1 MSNKTLT
8 NWAGNLAYGATTLL
22 RPRSIPE
29 LQEMVRANPRLKVLG
44 TRHSFSAIADTNAA
58 HLSLDR
64 LPTEITIGP
73 DRRSVTVTGHL
84 TYAALARTLQ
94 RKGLGLHNLASLPH
108 ISIAGAVQT
117 ATHGS
122 GRRNGSLAVPVSALE
137 LVTASG
143 EIRRLSRAADGGRFD
158 GAVVGLGALG
168 VVTALTLDVVS
179 TFDVRQFVYPG
190 LPPADI
196 PAVVED
202 LIGLAYSVSVFTD
215 WVHLE
220 KTLLWVKDRVADG
233 RFADPPR
240 EIAGAQLAEEELHP
254 IAGLPAEACTPQLG
268 RIGPWHE
275 RLPHFRM
282 EFQPSAGEELQSE
295 YFVPF
300 ERAGGALEALLAIGE
315 RIAPLLWVSEI
326 RAIAAD
332 AHWMSPCYGR
342 DSLAVHFTWKPDW
355 EAVRGVLPR
364 IEAALE
370 PFGARPH
377 WGKLFTMAP
386 DAVREGYARLGD
398 FVQLA
403 GELDPGGKFRNGF
416 LDHFIFEAR

>member
-1 MSNKTLT
+1 MINKMLT
-8 NWAGNLAYGATTLL
+8 NWAGNLAYGSTTLL
-22 RPRSIPE
+22 RPRSITE

-64 LPTEITIGP
+64 LPAEITIGP
-73 DRRSVTVTGHL
+73 DRHSVTVSGHL

-94 RKGLGLHNLASLPH
+94 RKGLALHNLASLPH
-108 ISIAGAVQT
+108 ISAVGAVQT

-122 GRRNGSLAVPVSALE
+122 GRRNGSLAVPVSALV

-143 EIRRLSRAADGGRFD
+143 EISRLSRESDGERFD

-168 VVTALTLDVVS
+168 IVTELTLDVVP
-179 TFDVRQFVYPG
+179 TFDLRQFVYPG

-196 PAVVED
+196 PAVIED
-202 LIGLAYSVSVFTD
+202 LMGLAYSVSVFTD
-215 WVHLE
+215 WLQPQ
-220 KTLLWVKDRVADG
+220 KTMLWVKDRVSDG

-240 EIAGAQLAEEELHP
+240 EIAGAHLAADEMHP

-268 RIGPWHE
+268 RPGPWHE
-275 RLPHFRM
+275 RLPHFRLD
-282 EFQPSAGEELQSE
+282 FQPSAGEELQSE

-300 ERAGGALEALLAIGE
+300 ERAGEALEALLAIRE

-326 RAIAAD
+326 RAVAAD
-332 AHWMSPCYGR
+332 AHWMSLSYGR

-355 EAVRGVLPR
+355 EAVRGLLPR
-364 IEAALE
+364 IEKALA
-370 PFGARPH
+370 PFGARAH
-377 WGKLFTMAP
+377 WGKLFTLAP
-386 DAVREGYARLGD
+386 EEVREGYARRPD
-398 FVQLA
+398 FVRLVK
-403 GELDPGGKFRNGF
+403 ELDPEGKFLNGF
-416 LDHFIFEAR
+416 LKRYLLEG